1 MSIPDSSKDFPAY
14 FDAQQEAISE
24 ILKQPLLFV
33 CGAPKS
39 GTTWVQLALNGHPE
53 IHCGGEGH
61 FTDWF
66 GRPIH
71 KMIAEYNDKMGKT
84 NGFIYN
90 ERATYT
96 QPLVRRDVQ
105 FILRTMIGMVLL
117 NVDIKPGAKWIGDK
131 TPLYTQSIDYLHH
144 VFPQARFVNIVRDV
158 RDACTS
164 TFHQAQRLYRE
175 GLNANRREQPEEV
188 IEPFVQTWRRAVN
201 DTARF
206 QKTHPDVI
214 HTLRY
219 EDLHAEPMETMRK
232 VMQFLEV
239 DDSDDSVQTCLDS
252 GSFETLA
259 KGRKRGE
266 ENRDSF
272 FRKGVVGD
280 WKNVF
285 NAEHLQTILKLASDE
300 LTHYGY
306 DITETVNENAE
317 AEA

>member
-1 MSIPDSSKDFPAY
+1 MTLPDSSADFPSF
-14 FDAQQEAISE
+14 FDEYQSQISD
-24 ILKQPLLFV
+24 ILKRPMLFV

-71 KMIAEYNDKMGKT
+71 QMFSDYNDKMSKT
-84 NGFIYN
+84 NGFIYG

-96 QPLVRRDVQ
+96 QPLRRRDVQ
-105 FILRTMIGMVLL
+105 FLLRTCIGMTLL
-117 NVDIKPGAKWIGDK
+117 TVDVKPGAKWIGDK
-131 TPLYTQSIDYLHH
+131 TPLYTHSLDYLRLA
-144 VFPQARFVNIVRDV
+144 FPQARFVNIVRDV

-175 GLNANRREQPEEV
+175 GLNAKKREQPEEV
-188 IEPFVQTWRRAVN
+188 IEPFVNTWRKVVT
-201 DTARF
+201 DTAKF
-206 QKTHPDVI
+206 QNQYPDLI

-219 EDLHAEPMETMRK
+219 EDLHANPMETMRK
-232 VMQFLEV
+232 VVEFLGV
-239 DDSDDSVQTCLDS
+239 DASDKSVQACLDS
-252 GSFETLA
+252 GSFESLA

-272 FRKGVVGD
+272 FRKGIVGD

-285 NAEHLQTILKLASDE
+285 NATHLETILGIASKELA
-300 LTHYGY
+300 HYGY
-306 DITETVNENAE
+306 DITETVNEKATSD
-317 AEA
+317 A